1 VLADIRKAGLGLLGC
16 TYLLHAEMMLEAA
29 GNLTMVATLL
39 SHFCCGAS
47 IAAAGRSAKS
57 HDCLL

>member
-1 VLADIRKAGLGLLGC
+1 VLACIRKAGLG
-16 TYLLHAEMMLEAA
+16 EMMLEAA

-57 HDCLL
+57 RDCLL

>member
-1 VLADIRKAGLGLLGC
+1 
-16 TYLLHAEMMLEAA
+16 MLEAA

-57 HDCLL
+57 RDCLL